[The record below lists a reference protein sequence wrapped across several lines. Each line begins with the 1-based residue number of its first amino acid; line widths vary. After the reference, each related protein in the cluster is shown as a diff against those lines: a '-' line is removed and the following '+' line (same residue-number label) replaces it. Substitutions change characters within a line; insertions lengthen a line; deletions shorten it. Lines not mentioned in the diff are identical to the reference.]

1 MRLDPTQKAVAKEL
15 AQNPLPVKD
24 AGPFLTQTIAELR
37 QLGIV
42 AVKANVYTISEEV
55 KPYLPSLTK

>member
-1 MRLDPTQKAVAKEL
+1 MRLDPTQKAVAKEI

-24 AGPFLTQTIAELR
+24 AGPFLTQTLSELR
-37 QLGIV
+37 TLGIV
-42 AVKANVYTISEEV
+42 SVKNNTYTISEEV